1 MHEKVLHGIS
11 WTTPNFSPQTF
22 VTLINIAEF
31 CITAN
36 QSYAVDQNCESLDSP
51 AFKFT
56 LQNSPLIESI
66 LFYWWLHCTIKS
78 SFLHFCLFAL
88 TSRWTFTSIR
98 NNYLYLSTSKDREQA
113 NFAFCYV
120 FFCKMDWTKNGL
132 FLVFFVQLKVNYKQ
146 TNSCKFSCCFPMS
159 ANYKCARM
167 VPLIWSYDIYF
178 ATIKICHQ
186 EGKHR
191 HQCPQ
196 ESLQMN
202 ADFNKITTVLPRL
215 VPITINCNLVTNIQ
229 TATTSGWARSKSLV
243 VWK

>member
-1 MHEKVLHGIS
+1 MPPPPKQWSSIWHTSPPPTPIPKIKIFSKLYMHEKVLHGIS

-66 LFYWWLHCTIKS
+66 LFYRWLHCTIKS

-88 TSRWTFTSIR
+88 TSSWTFTLIR

-120 FFCKMDWTKNGL
+120 FFCKMYWTKNGFFL
-132 FLVFFVQLKVNYKQ
+132 FF
-146 TNSCKFSCCFPMS
+146 
-159 ANYKCARM
+159 
-167 VPLIWSYDIYF
+167 WS
-178 ATIKICHQ
+178 
-186 EGKHR
+186 
-191 HQCPQ
+191 
-196 ESLQMN
+196 S
-202 ADFNKITTVLPRL
+202 
-215 VPITINCNLVTNIQ
+215 
-229 TATTSGWARSKSLV
+229 
-243 VWK
+243 